1 MEIENESQSYVS
13 EIKNGEDMPSKR
25 TSNNKKKSKNYKS
38 QSNTILKLKKLEN
51 YENSLLNDKKSHKP
65 LLPSNYNKELYKIYA
80 NFLKI
85 KKFKIS
91 NEFDEKNA
99 KKFLDKKDKCMQ
111 RIVLSDIIEEN
122 NKDDFTKKEKEPKS
136 RRKSGTQKN
145 KYYCIVVSDYDD
157 SSKIEE
163 KYNFSVKFQPR
174 KIDKL
179 KKNNN
184 LSTYILNKK
193 NIIVNFRNK

>member
-1 MEIENESQSYVS
+1 MTRKVIN
-13 EIKNGEDMPSKR
+13 
-25 TSNNKKKSKNYKS
+25 
-38 QSNTILKLKKLEN
+38 L
-51 YENSLLNDKKSHKP
+51 
-65 LLPSNYNKELYKIYA
+65 
-80 NFLKI
+80 
-85 KKFKIS
+85 FKIS

-111 RIVLSDIIEEN
+111 RIVLSDNIEEN

-174 KIDKL
+174 KVDKL

-184 LSTYILNKK
+184 LSTYILNNNEYNCK
-193 NIIVNFRNK
+193 FSE